1 MKLLDLTLLILNL
14 SALIDSGADEGTT
27 IEEVEQHIEAGD
39 LFPWLAQRFSRLDL
53 SLHRDRSDRE
63 INDGLSEILGGYAG
77 QERRKW
83 GIENNGICLLLSWT
97 NELIQQRK
105 FTD

>member
-1 MKLLDLTLLILNL
+1 MKLVDLTLLILEL
-14 SALIDSGADEGTT
+14 SALIDSGAHEGTT
-27 IEEVEQHIEAGD
+27 IDDVEQHIADGD

-53 SLHRDRSDRE
+53 SLHRGRSDRE
-63 INDGLSEILGGYAG
+63 INDGLNDILGGYAG

-105 FTD
+105 FID